1 MRMPAPV
8 RVSQSSSALA
18 LAWALVLTVMFGACA
33 KEEHAQAR
41 LPRSSAPLALPL
53 RVVADSGRGE
63 RWVVAA
69 PEEARA
75 WVSSVAPA
83 RAPMPSPPLPEA
95 PPDSV
100 LPELPSPPTLAIDD
114 NLKPPVLRT
123 PALLRLPASLR
134 RRDRAAS
141 VELDVRVDESGGVSD
156 ALWAGGSQDSV
167 LVQTA
172 IECALQMRFY
182 SALLAGQPVAVWCRQ
197 RFDFAAH

>member
-1 MRMPAPV
+1 
-8 RVSQSSSALA
+8 
-18 LAWALVLTVMFGACA
+18 VLGACTKREQA
-33 KEEHAQAR
+33 QVRPPHAD
-41 LPRSSAPLALPL
+41 APLSLPL

-63 RWVVAA
+63 RWVVPA
-69 PEEARA
+69 PQDARA

-100 LPELPSPPTLAIDD
+100 LPELPSPPALAIDD

-134 RRDRAAS
+134 KRDHAAS

-167 LVQTA
+167 LVQSA

-197 RFDFAAH
+197 RFDFAPR